1 MVDTKDLKSF
11 GSNAVRVRVSS
22 WAHFSFPS
30 MNIFDS
36 HFHSLIMRK
45 NGDLSPLPTSVT
57 GIDVSADPFDIIE
70 RIEILK
76 GLENVSYSVGSG
88 PWRIADEDFSSPEEE
103 AEILEKLILEYDA
116 HFIGECGLDLFHDY
130 GSIKAQ
136 RELFLVQIML
146 SNKLNRPII
155 IHSRDAA
162 EDTVETLEK
171 NTFSSSGIMHCFS
184 YDKNIMKKALD
195 KGLYI
200 SFSGNV
206 TYRKNDL
213 IRESA
218 IYCPSDRILYETDSP
233 YLSPMPMRG
242 KKNRPE
248 YTEYILSFLSEI
260 RKEDKISLYEKV
272 IENYKRLLSLSEGKG
287 RAD

>member
-1 MVDTKDLKSF
+1 
-11 GSNAVRVRVSS
+11 
-22 WAHFSFPS
+22 
-30 MNIFDS
+30 
-36 HFHSLIMRK
+36 MRK
-45 NGDLSPLPTSVT
+45 NGDLSPIPASIT
-57 GIDVSADPFDIIE
+57 GIDVSADPFDIKE

-88 PWRIADEDFSSPEEE
+88 PWRIADEDFSSPQEE
-103 AEILEKLILEYDA
+103 AETLEKIILEYDA

-130 GSIKAQ
+130 GRINTQK
-136 RELFLVQIML
+136 ELFEAQIML
-146 SNKLNRPII
+146 SRKLKRPII

-162 EDTVETLEK
+162 EDTVEILKK

-184 YDKNIMKKALD
+184 YDKNVMKKPLD

-206 TYRKNDL
+206 TYRKNEF
-213 IRESA
+213 IREAA

-233 YLSPMPMRG
+233 YLSPVPMRG

-260 RKEDKISLYEKV
+260 RKEDRSALYEKV
-272 IENYKRLLSLSEGKG
+272 NENYRRLLSLSEGKG